1 MMWHAA
7 LSHPGVYTPS
17 AINKWIRKPE
27 EKQAEA
33 QFLRR
38 NNRKTTAVMDQTMPN
53 PRPPLSVRC
62 YAERITSWPERRGDY
77 SAPSVCY
84 SWHLSIDA
92 MIGRALNPCPAAV
105 FTTVSCCR
113 WSQEAPQAISALNS
127 SMMMEYNTPGKY
139 FPAMT
144 QIFQEKA
151 KIALKWWWNFSPL
164 KCVVFSQR
172 VKKKKKTVPVFFPS
186 SNLGW
191 GVQRM
196 CSKVCLLHKQLYF
209 AISSLRVAVLSFE
222 SNPPI
227 PTAHPPHWE
236 TVNLLFPLWLKNM
249 HTQNR
254 LVTAS
259 ATCFHKGL
267 CHLLARHETSEE
279 TVCGLLDFCTL
290 AETCTVQM
298 WKKQKHAEVP

>member
-172 VKKKKKTVPVFFPS
+172 VKKKKKLFQFFSPLQTWAEECRGCALKCACCT
-186 SNLGW
+186 NNYILQFPLW
-191 GVQRM
+191 E
-196 CSKVCLLHKQLYF
+196 LLF
-209 AISSLRVAVLSFE
+209 SVL
-222 SNPPI
+222 NRTPPI

-236 TVNLLFPLWLKNM
+236 TVN
-249 HTQNR
+249 
-254 LVTAS
+254 
-259 ATCFHKGL
+259 
-267 CHLLARHETSEE
+267 
-279 TVCGLLDFCTL
+279 
-290 AETCTVQM
+290 
-298 WKKQKHAEVP
+298 